1 MNKNE
6 LIKELSQ
13 YELTKETSLSKEEA
27 NAADKDNHDI
37 YIKEKDMHYYLCEL
51 DDLTQT
57 RILFKIFKCVNF
69 IKNVIIA
76 GIALG
81 VLGCI
86 MAIVK

>member
-13 YELTKETSLSKEEA
+13 YELTKETSLSKEDA
-27 NAADKDNHDI
+27 DAVDKDNPDV
-37 YIKEKDMHYYLCEL
+37 YVKEKDMHYYLCEL

-69 IKNVIIA
+69 IKNVIIV
-76 GIALG
+76 GIVLGFLG
-81 VLGCI
+81 VVVA
-86 MAIVK
+86 MMR